1 MMTPARLFPP
11 RSGLAATALIGASV
25 VIGTLAAQSA
35 KLPDDAYLDGLQG
48 TWTMDG
54 TLAGKPVRYAADGER
69 VLQGGFLRLH
79 MIDLGSPP
87 KYEAD
92 LFVGF
97 DPKAH
102 DYIGHWL
109 DRFGAAGARVVARG
123 QRQGQQL
130 VLLFPYAEGSFRDT
144 FTWQP
149 AAGSWSLLLES
160 QRPDGAWSTFASY
173 TLTREV
179 PH

>member
-1 MMTPARLFPP
+1 M
-11 RSGLAATALIGASV
+11 V
-25 VIGTLAAQSA
+25 DQ
-35 KLPDDAYLDGLQG
+35 
-48 TWTMDG
+48 
-54 TLAGKPVRYAADGER
+54 
-69 VLQGGFLRLH
+69 
-79 MIDLGSPP
+79 GSPP

-109 DRFGAAGARVVARG
+109 VRFGAAGARVVARG

-160 QRPDGAWSTFASY
+160 
-173 TLTREV
+173 REV